1 MLKEIVMSVVDGFQ
15 IDFIPVDSGEKS
27 GDAITARI
35 RKNGID
41 TIYVI
46 DGGTKDSGTKIVEHI
61 QKYYSTDKVDY
72 LINTHP
78 DSDHASGLSVVVE
91 NLDIGE
97 IWLHQPW
104 NITDE
109 VIGFIK
115 DGRVTENSLSERL
128 EEGLKQASIL
138 KDLANDRGIPLFEP
152 YQGES
157 IGDFTVLSPSKS
169 WYRELLKTFRPMPEM
184 ILKKSSKLK
193 EFAQK
198 RIESIYKVF
207 EDWHIETLP
216 NDAST
221 SSENESS
228 VVLYA
233 NLFSNPI
240 LLTGDAGVQALTR
253 AYDYAIKSLRIDI
266 SNCVFYQVPHHGG
279 RHNVTPKLLNKIIS
293 PILPK
298 DTPVNKLAYVS
309 VSKDSSDHPKRQVTN
324 AFKRRGVDVKRTEG
338 NTICRFHGFSQRDG
352 WGSIPSIPFY
362 EQVEE

>member
-1 MLKEIVMSVVDGFQ
+1 MSVVNGFQ

-46 DGGTKDSGTKIVEHI
+46 DGGTKDSGAKIVDHI

-104 NITDE
+104 DITDE
-109 VIGFIK
+109 VIDFIK
-115 DGRVTENSLSERL
+115 DGRITENSLSERL

-138 KDLANDRGIPLFEP
+138 KDLANDKGIPLFEP
-152 YQGES
+152 YQGKN

-169 WYRELLKTFRPMPEM
+169 WYRKLLKTFRPMPET

-198 RIESIYKVF
+198 GIDSIYKVF
-207 EDWHIETLP
+207 ERWDIETLS

-233 NLFSNPI
+233 DLFSNQI

-253 AYDYAIKSLRIDI
+253 AYDYAIETLGIYLS
-266 SNCVFYQVPHHGG
+266 SCVFYQVPHHGG
-279 RHNVTPKLLNKIIS
+279 RHNVTPKLLNKIIG

-298 DTPVNKLAYVS
+298 DTPANKCAFVCVS
-309 VSKDSSDHPKRQVTN
+309 NDSPDHPKRQVTN

-338 NTICRFHGFSQRDG
+338 NTIYKYNGFPQRNG
-352 WGSIPSIPFY
+352 WVPIPSIPFY

>member
-1 MLKEIVMSVVDGFQ
+1 MSVVNGFQ

-27 GDAITARI
+27 GDAITVRI

-46 DGGTKDSGTKIVEHI
+46 DGGTKNSGAKIVDHI
-61 QKYYSTDKVDY
+61 REYYNATKVDY

-78 DSDHASGLSVVVE
+78 DSDHASGLSVVME
-91 NLDIGE
+91 KLDIGE

-109 VIGFIK
+109 VIDFIK
-115 DGRVTENSLSERL
+115 DGRITKNSLSERL

-138 KDLANDRGIPLFEP
+138 KDLANDKDIPLFEP
-152 YQGES
+152 YQGEN

-169 WYRELLKTFRPMPEM
+169 WYRELLKTFRPMPET
-184 ILKKSSKLK
+184 ILKKSSKLI

-198 RIESIYKVF
+198 GIESIYKVF
-207 EDWHIETLP
+207 EKWDIETLP
-216 NDAST
+216 NDVST

-233 NLFSNPI
+233 DLFSNTI

-253 AYDYAIKSLRIDI
+253 SYDYAIESLGIDL
-266 SNCVFYQVPHHGG
+266 SSCVFYQMPHHGG
-279 RHNVTPKLLNKIIS
+279 RHNVTPALLNKIIG
-293 PILPK
+293 PILPI
-298 DTPVNKLAYVS
+298 DTSPNKHAYVS
-309 VSKDSSDHPKRQVTN
+309 VSKDSPDHPKRQVTN
-324 AFKRRGVDVKRTEG
+324 AFKRRGVDIKRTDG
-338 NTICRFHGFSQRDG
+338 NTICRFYGFPQRDG
-352 WGSIPSIPFY
+352 WGPIPSIPFY